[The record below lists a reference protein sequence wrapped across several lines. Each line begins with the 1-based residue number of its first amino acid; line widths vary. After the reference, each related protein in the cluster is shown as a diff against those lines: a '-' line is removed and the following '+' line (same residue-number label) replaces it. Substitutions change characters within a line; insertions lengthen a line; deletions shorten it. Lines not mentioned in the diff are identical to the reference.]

1 MKSFDYEKKGSETM
15 NSQEIIDEIERLKAK
30 FPVAD
35 ENKIQALSALIEQAA
50 FETIY
55 LRRLNEQALKS
66 GLVKFHPHNLTIQQ
80 TLPVSGEIAKHT
92 AALTNIMDKLMK
104 HLGGA
109 TDEEDEELAAFE

>member
-1 MKSFDYEKKGSETM
+1 MR
-15 NSQEIIDEIERLKAK
+15 SQELTNEIERLKAK
-30 FPVAD
+30 FPAAD
-35 ENKIQALSALIEQAA
+35 ENKIQALSALLEQAA

-55 LRRLNEQALKS
+55 LRQLNEQALES
-66 GLVKFHPHNLTIQQ
+66 GLVKFHPNNPKLQQ

-109 TDEEDEELAAFE
+109 LDEEDEELAAFE